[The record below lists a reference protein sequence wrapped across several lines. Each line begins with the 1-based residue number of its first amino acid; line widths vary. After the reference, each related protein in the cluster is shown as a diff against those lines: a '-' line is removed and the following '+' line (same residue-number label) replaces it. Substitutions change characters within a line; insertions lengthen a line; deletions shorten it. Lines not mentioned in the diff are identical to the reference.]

1 MEMDMKKQFTFEFND
16 GELNVKLPKI
26 IKKEN
31 FKEKAIKVIGNK
43 NTQITIKAGIVIIT
57 LITFSMLF
65 NKINSFDMRT
75 QTTTQLIDKK

>member
-1 MEMDMKKQFTFEFND
+1 MKKQFTFEFND

-75 QTTTQLIDKK
+75 QTTTQSIDKK

>member
-1 MEMDMKKQFTFEFND
+1 MDMKKQFTFEFND

-75 QTTTQLIDKK
+75 QTTTQSIDKK

>member
-1 MEMDMKKQFTFEFND
+1 MKKQFTFEFND

-43 NTQITIKAGIVIIT
+43 NTLITIKAGIVIIT

-65 NKINSFDMRT
+65 NKINTFDMRT
-75 QTTTQLIDKK
+75 QTTTQSIDKK